1 MALRRILLLCIVAS
15 EVWDAEP
22 KPIDFVCNRAARRA
36 MNTVAEMDSTLS
48 DCYGSMTLSSP
59 IQLPCTELHV
69 ASWESKSH
77 QEKRGE
83 IVASLKLLT
92 EGVTALKAS
101 SLPKCGSLL
110 LQRLESNIHNYLL
123 ILTHLQLSGPVVSPT
138 LSCVPRSTNSMS
150 TFLLK
155 YNQLILGK
163 LERFVVGLEDACTS
177 Q

>member
-1 MALRRILLLCIVAS
+1 MALRRILLLCMVAS

-36 MNTVAEMDSTLS
+36 MNTVAEMESAL
-48 DCYGSMTLSSP
+48 
-59 IQLPCTELHV
+59 LPCTELHV
-69 ASWESKSH
+69 ESWENKSH

-92 EGVTALKAS
+92 EGVKALKGL
-101 SLPKCGSLL
+101 SLPRCASLV
-110 LQRLESNIHNYLL
+110 LQRLEINVNNYRL
-123 ILTHLQLSGPVVSPT
+123 ILTNLRLSQGPVVSPS
-138 LSCVPRSTNSMS
+138 LSCVPISTNSLS

-155 YNQLILGK
+155 YNQLIIGK
-163 LERFVVGLEDACTS
+163 LERFLVKLEDTCTS